1 MDNSVQRQIV
11 QFNLLFKRYDDIYRS
26 AAKKFD
32 MPELSLWILYTL
44 REKQDCT
51 QKDLVDL
58 LLQPKQSIHTALK
71 GLVNDG
77 YVILES
83 QERDRRSK
91 HIHLTDKGIS
101 LAQNTADQIV
111 QAENKAFSALT
122 DEERKTL
129 LYQFDRLTSALYGE
143 MQKLK

>member
-1 MDNSVQRQIV
+1 MSH
-11 QFNLLFKRYDDIYRS
+11 
-26 AAKKFD
+26 
-32 MPELSLWILYTL
+32 
-44 REKQDCT
+44 
-51 QKDLVDL
+51 
-58 LLQPKQSIHTALK
+58 PKQSIHTALK

-122 DEERKTL
+122 DEERKTF

>member
-122 DEERKTL
+122 DEERKTF